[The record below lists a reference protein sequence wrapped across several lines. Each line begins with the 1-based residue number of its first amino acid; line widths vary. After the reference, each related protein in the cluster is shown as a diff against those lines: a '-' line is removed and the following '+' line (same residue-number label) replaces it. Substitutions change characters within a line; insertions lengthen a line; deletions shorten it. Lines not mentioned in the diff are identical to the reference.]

1 MNFARHG
8 ITDPD
13 ENHVKESVKATMANE
28 KRIRNIYDRI
38 YDQKLMHLFKKTFTI
53 ETKEVSYDEF
63 LRMKEHE
70 Y

>member
-1 MNFARHG
+1 
-8 ITDPD
+8 
-13 ENHVKESVKATMANE
+13 
-28 KRIRNIYDRI
+28 
-38 YDQKLMHLFKKTFTI
+38 MHLFKKTFTI